1 MSFCK
6 PNIQAT
12 GISKS
17 SKSDP
22 AVNEKQAER
31 KSGSNMQTYTLSVVW
46 SRVTAKS
53 LAETAEGDAGP
64 NQILAGEFSES
75 IERRREEGGEGG
87 ERRLLALEKACA
99 AQTGTR
105 DVGDTLVM
113 CTTVGT
119 IKLH

>member
-22 AVNEKQAER
+22 VVNEKQAER

-75 IERRREEGGEGG
+75 IERRREKGG
-87 ERRLLALEKACA
+87 ERRLLALEKHVQHRQAH
-99 AQTGTR
+99 
-105 DVGDTLVM
+105 VM
-113 CTTVGT
+113 SVT
-119 IKLH
+119 HW